1 MVQKAIDFAT
11 KVHEGQY
18 RKGTDR
24 PYIVH
29 PMEVGKIV
37 STMTQ
42 DEEIISA
49 AILHD
54 TIEDTDVTY
63 EDLKQE
69 FGTRVADL
77 VAAESEDKSK
87 TWIERKGHTLEHLK
101 TASQAE
107 KILTM
112 ADKLSNIRSMARDY
126 LLVGEEL
133 WQRFNMKDKEKQA
146 WYYTSMIDLLKDLN
160 ETPEYQEYVRLC
172 GKVFG
177 GIAGCCSLQK
187 I

>member
-1 MVQKAIDFAT
+1 MIDRAAKFAEQAH
-11 KVHEGQY
+11 KGAH
-18 RKGTDR
+18 RKGTR
-24 PYIVH
+24 IPYIVH
-29 PMEVGKIV
+29 PLETALIASML
-37 STMTQ
+37 T
-42 DEEIISA
+42 
-49 AILHD
+49 
-54 TIEDTDVTY
+54 
-63 EDLKQE
+63 
-69 FGTRVADL
+69 
-77 VAAESEDKSK
+77 SEDKSK

-101 TASQAE
+101 TASPAE

-133 WQRFNMKDKEKQA
+133 WQRFNMKDREKQA

>member
-1 MVQKAIDFAT
+1 MIDRTAKFAEQAH
-11 KVHEGQY
+11 KGAH
-18 RKGTDR
+18 RKGTR
-24 PYIVH
+24 IPYIVH
-29 PMEVGKIV
+29 PLETALIASML
-37 STMTQ
+37 TN
-42 DEEIISA
+42 DEEILA
-49 AILHD
+49 AALLHD
-54 TIEDTDVTY
+54 TIEDTGVTY

-77 VAAESEDKSK
+77 VLAESEDKSK

-101 TASQAE
+101 TASPAE

-133 WQRFNMKDKEKQA
+133 WQRFNMKDREKQA
-146 WYYTSMIDLLKDLN
+146 WDYTSMIDLLKDLN

-177 GIAGCCSLQK
+177 GIAGCCSLQN

>member
-1 MVQKAIDFAT
+1 LRIWSWRRA
-11 KVHEGQY
+11 
-18 RKGTDR
+18 R
-24 PYIVH
+24 
-29 PMEVGKIV
+29 
-37 STMTQ
+37 
-42 DEEIISA
+42 
-49 AILHD
+49 
-54 TIEDTDVTY
+54 
-63 EDLKQE
+63 
-69 FGTRVADL
+69 
-77 VAAESEDKSK
+77 K

-101 TASQAE
+101 TASPAE

-133 WQRFNMKDKEKQA
+133 WQRFNMKDREKQA

>member
-54 TIEDTDVTY
+54 TIEDCEGVDANV
-63 EDLKQE
+63 LKE
-69 FGTRVADL
+69 MFSARVAGI
-77 VAAESEDKSK
+77 VSQESEDKSK
-87 TWIERKGHTLEHLK
+87 TWMERKSATIERLK
-101 TASQAE
+101 TAPIEVQM
-107 KILTM
+107 IGL
-112 ADKLSNIRSMARDY
+112 ADKLSNMRDIDRDY
-126 LLVGEEL
+126 PVHGEEL
-133 WQRFNMKDKEKQA
+133 WNRFRMKSKQAIA
-146 WYYTSMIDLLKDLN
+146 WYYKGVRDSLKDTFAGVPAYEEYCRLVVKNFGEN
-160 ETPEYQEYVRLC
+160 EEHEPE
-172 GKVFG
+172 
-177 GIAGCCSLQK
+177 
-187 I
+187 

>member
-133 WQRFNMKDKEKQA
+133 WQRFNMKDREKQA

-177 GIAGCCSLQK
+177 GIAGCCSLQN

>member
-1 MVQKAIDFAT
+1 MVARAIAFAT
-11 KVHEGQY
+11 KAHEGQF
-18 RKGTDR
+18 RKGTKR
-24 PYIVH
+24 PYIVL
-29 PMEVGKIV
+29 PLEVGEIV
-37 STMTQ
+37 ATLTF

-107 KILTM
+107 KILSM

-177 GIAGCCSLQK
+177 GIAGCCSLQN

>member
-1 MVQKAIDFAT
+1 MIDRAAKFAEQAH
-11 KVHEGQY
+11 KGAH
-18 RKGTDR
+18 RKGTR
-24 PYIVH
+24 IPYIVH
-29 PMEVGKIV
+29 PLETALIASML
-37 STMTQ
+37 TN
-42 DEEIISA
+42 DEEILVA
-49 AILHD
+49 ALLHD

-77 VAAESEDKSK
+77 VA
-87 TWIERKGHTLEHLK
+87 
-101 TASQAE
+101 AE

-133 WQRFNMKDKEKQA
+133 WQRFNMKDREKQA

-177 GIAGCCSLQK
+177 GIAGCCSLQN

>member
-1 MVQKAIDFAT
+1 MINKAIEFAT
-11 KVHEGQY
+11 RAHAGQF
-18 RKGTDR
+18 RKGTSR

-29 PMEVGKIV
+29 PIEVGDIV
-37 STMTQ
+37 STMTK

-54 TIEDTDVTY
+54 TIEDTGVTY